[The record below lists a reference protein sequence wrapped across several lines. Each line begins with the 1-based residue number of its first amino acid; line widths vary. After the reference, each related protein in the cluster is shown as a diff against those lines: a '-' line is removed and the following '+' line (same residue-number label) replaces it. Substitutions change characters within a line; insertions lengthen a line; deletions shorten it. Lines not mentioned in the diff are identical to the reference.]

1 MRDAYQVAAVRAAE
15 RALMATVPDGALM
28 ARAASGLAS
37 VCASLLSRHPGH
49 VYGTRVVVLA
59 GSGDNG
65 GDALYAGALL
75 ARRGVA
81 VTAIAAGPKVHPG
94 GTAALRAAG
103 GRVIAQADLTNS
115 AGLTN
120 GADLMDNADLIIDGL
135 LGIGGRGGLREPFA
149 GLARQA
155 ARARQ
160 AGATVVAVDLPSGID
175 ADTGAVDGPA
185 VRADVTVTFGAI
197 KPGLLIDPGAGHA
210 GAVELIDIGLGP
222 YLKDAP
228 SAAAPQGNDIREM
241 LPRPGAESDKYRRG
255 VLGLLAGS
263 DRFTGAVL
271 LATGGAVRGGAGMVR
286 VVTAN
291 VAAVLVRQAWPETV
305 VTVHPDQGDWD
316 LLGSVGRVQAWVAG
330 PGMGTGPDAVAR
342 LAAVLGTDLPV
353 LVDADG
359 LTILSQVKGLLPR
372 REAAPT
378 LITPHAG
385 ELARLLGTDAA
396 SVEARRLEHA
406 RRAAGEL
413 GVTVLLKGSTTVIA
427 PGASGDPRDEPV
439 LVNPTGTPWLA
450 TAGSGDVLSGLAG
463 ALLAQG
469 LEPAQA
475 GLAAAYL
482 HGLAGRLAA
491 AGFAGRLAR
500 PAWPGGPPRPHRPRR
515 APAGP
520 ARPRSGLPT
529 WSGRCRPRSGA
540 CERHGP
546 AGFRRSRRDHRERRG
561 AVRAGARQPGD
572 GRGEGQRVRPR
583 HDSGRPG
590 GAGRRGQLAG
600 RRRPGRG
607 GRAPAGGDHRAR
619 AVPDDLRR
627 SRRGDQA
634 RRRPH
639 GRPRWRSPRRSRPRP
654 TGPASAPGCTSR
666 PTPGSAAAAPRRR
679 TGRGWCRPPWT
690 PRPGARCG

>member
-1 MRDAYQVAAVRAAE
+1 MREAYQVAAVRAAE
-15 RALMATVPDGALM
+15 RALMEIVPDGALM
-28 ARAASGLAS
+28 GRAAAGLAS
-37 VCASLLSRHPGH
+37 VCAALLARRPGH
-49 VYGTRVVVLA
+49 VYGARVAVLA
-59 GSGDNG
+59 GPGDNG
-65 GDALYAGALL
+65 GDALYAGARL
-75 ARRGVA
+75 ARRGAA
-81 VTAIAAGPKVHPG
+81 VTAIAAGAKVHQG

-103 GRVIAQADLTNS
+103 GRVSGDPDAH
-115 AGLTN
+115 
-120 GADLMDNADLIIDGL
+120 ADLINRADLIVDGL

-160 AGATVVAVDLPSGID
+160 AGATVVAVDLPSGVD

-185 VRADVTVTFGAI
+185 VRADVTVTFGVI

-210 GAVELIDIGLGP
+210 GTVELVDIGLGP
-222 YLKDAP
+222 YLKDGPCAR
-228 SAAAPQGNDIREM
+228 APQRDDISEL

-271 LATGGAVRGGAGMVR
+271 LATGGAVHGGAGMVR
-286 VVTAN
+286 VVTADI
-291 VAAVLVRQAWPETV
+291 AAVLVRQAWPETV
-305 VTVHPDQGDWD
+305 ITVYPDDPNEGGWD

-330 PGMGTGPDAVAR
+330 PGMGTGQDAAAR

-372 REAAPT
+372 SAPT

-385 ELARLLGTDAA
+385 ELARLLGTEGA

-427 PGASGDPRDEPV
+427 PPGDEPV

-469 LEPAQA
+469 RPPAQA

-482 HGLAGRLAA
+482 HGLAGLLAA
-491 AGFAGRLAR
+491 GSADG
-500 PAWPGGPPRPHRPRR
+500 PGQ
-515 APAGP
+515 API
-520 ARPRSGLPT
+520 
-529 WSGRCRPRSGA
+529 GA
-540 CERHGP
+540 
-546 AGFRRSRRDHRERRG
+546 SDL
-561 AVRAGARQPGD
+561 VRA
-572 GRGEGQRVRPR
+572 
-583 HDSGRPG
+583 
-590 GAGRRGQLAG
+590 L
-600 RRRPGRG
+600 
-607 GRAPAGGDHRAR
+607 PAAF
-619 AVPDDLRR
+619 R
-627 SRRGDQA
+627 SL
-634 RRRPH
+634 
-639 GRPRWRSPRRSRPRP
+639 
-654 TGPASAPGCTSR
+654 
-666 PTPGSAAAAPRRR
+666 
-679 TGRGWCRPPWT
+679 
-690 PRPGARCG
+690 

>member
-15 RALMATVPDGALM
+15 RALMELVPDGALM
-28 ARAASGLAS
+28 ARAAAGLAS
-37 VCASLLSRHPGH
+37 VCASLLARYPGH

-81 VTAIAAGPKVHPG
+81 VTAIAAGAKAHPG

-103 GRVIAQADLTNS
+103 GRV
-115 AGLTN
+115 AGDP
-120 GADLMDNADLIIDGL
+120 GAGDPGAYADLMNRADLIIDGL

-155 ARARQ
+155 AHARQ

-185 VRADVTVTFGAI
+185 VRANVTVTFGAI

-222 YLKDAP
+222 YLKDRP
-228 SAAAPQGNDIREM
+228 CAAAPQRDDISEL
-241 LPRPGAESDKYRRG
+241 LPRPRAESDKYRRG

-271 LATGGAVRGGAGMVR
+271 LSAGGAVRGGAGMVR

-305 VTVHPDQGDWD
+305 VTVHPDEGDWD
-316 LLGSVGRVQAWVAG
+316 LIGSVGRVQAWVAG

-359 LTILSQVKGLLPR
+359 LTILSQVRGLLPR
-372 REAAPT
+372 QAPT

-396 SVEARRLEHA
+396 SVEAQRLEHA

-427 PGASGDPRDEPV
+427 PSGGAPEEPV

-469 LEPAQA
+469 LAPAQA

-482 HGLAGRLAA
+482 HGLAARLAA
-491 AGFAGRLAR
+491 AGTGDGTAE
-500 PAWPGGPPRPHRPRR
+500 
-515 APAGP
+515 API
-520 ARPRSGLPT
+520 
-529 WSGRCRPRSGA
+529 GA
-540 CERHGP
+540 
-546 AGFRRSRRDHRERRG
+546 SDL
-561 AVRAGARQPGD
+561 VRA
-572 GRGEGQRVRPR
+572 
-583 HDSGRPG
+583 
-590 GAGRRGQLAG
+590 L
-600 RRRPGRG
+600 
-607 GRAPAGGDHRAR
+607 PAAF
-619 AVPDDLRR
+619 R
-627 SRRGDQA
+627 SL
-634 RRRPH
+634 
-639 GRPRWRSPRRSRPRP
+639 
-654 TGPASAPGCTSR
+654 
-666 PTPGSAAAAPRRR
+666 
-679 TGRGWCRPPWT
+679 
-690 PRPGARCG
+690 